1 MATQFIKTDICSTVN
16 NNGGNDN
23 DIQDDHGI
31 ISNTGRNECFFFLL
45 NYDTKESFRGRPYY
59 ASLHGMA
66 KLEID
71 GKSKDRETE
80 TMAVTEIEIEI
91 DIQVHIEIETDKD

>member
-1 MATQFIKTDICSTVN
+1 M
-16 NNGGNDN
+16 
-23 DIQDDHGI
+23 
-31 ISNTGRNECFFFLL
+31 FFFLL

-91 DIQVHIEIETDKD
+91 EI